1 MTQRD
6 ETADG
11 PADSGGQSEAAM
23 DVEATRDRL
32 VDAAVGHVAFDGWG
46 RDALHQAAT
55 DCGLSTSMA
64 DALFPNPAR
73 DLIAWHSRLADRRMM
88 AALAVADLESMRIR
102 DRIAFCVMTRLE
114 QNADDRPAIRAALSY
129 LALPQNAGLASHLLY
144 RTVDD
149 IWFAAGD
156 RSTDWN
162 FYSKRGLL
170 AGVYSSTVLV
180 WLNDDSEGLA
190 ETRAFLDRRIGNV
203 MQIPKV
209 TQRLRKAGR
218 IATCVPRR
226 LNALRTFRPAGL
238 GGR

>member
-1 MTQRD
+1 M
-6 ETADG
+6 
-11 PADSGGQSEAAM
+11 
-23 DVEATRDRL
+23 
-32 VDAAVGHVAFDGWG
+32 
-46 RDALHQAAT
+46 
-55 DCGLSTSMA
+55 
-64 DALFPNPAR
+64 
-73 DLIAWHSRLADRRMM
+73 
-88 AALAVADLESMRIR
+88 
-102 DRIAFCVMTRLE
+102 
-114 QNADDRPAIRAALSY
+114 
-129 LALPQNAGLASHLLY
+129 
-144 RTVDD
+144 DD

-170 AGVYSSTVLV
+170 AGVFSSTLLV